1 MPTRR
6 RTRDVFVTSAI
17 AQEALE
23 YWLRRLDRLPH
34 RRRAARR
41 EARAMIVR
49 WERRYRDAVIAER
62 SRKLLGRLALEAGLT
77 FLLEP
82 PRAPGGPIARRRR
95 TRALRKI
102 EERDRKEFA
111 ALLSGKRG

>member
-1 MPTRR
+1 MPARKR
-6 RTRDVFVTSAI
+6 HRDVFVSSAI
-17 AQEALE
+17 AHEALH

-34 RRRAARR
+34 HRRAARR

-49 WERRYRDAVIAER
+49 WERRYRDAVVAER
-62 SRKLLGRLALEAGLT
+62 SRKLLGRLALEVGLT

-95 TRALRKI
+95 MRALRKI
-102 EERDRKEFA
+102 EERERHEFA
-111 ALLSGKRG
+111 ALVAGKR